1 MEEAGME
8 RCAVLCQTIAEAR
21 TLHQL
26 VKDKIDCQL
35 VSTEKDP
42 TDAQLLIMPV
52 YFAKGLEF
60 DGVVAVEASKP
71 KEDGLLSYI
80 LCTRA
85 LHRLVHITAK
95 SFF

>member
-1 MEEAGME
+1 ME
-8 RCAVLCQTIAEAR
+8 RIAILCQTIAEAK
-21 TLHQL
+21 TLYSL
-26 VKDKIDCQL
+26 VKDKIDCRL
-35 VSTEKDP
+35 ISTEKDP
-42 TDAQLLIMPV
+42 TDSQVLIMPV

-85 LHRLVHITAK
+85 LHRLIHITAGDLII
-95 SFF
+95 